1 MGGLSMIRSVGIVLV
16 CFVAAIALLV
26 LHGQL
31 VSAGAKPAPESLA
44 GRYQFFK
51 NQSIGKPNE
60 ECLLDTATGKVWKL
74 SFDDKQRGKWVLAVE
89 GPK

>member
-1 MGGLSMIRSVGIVLV
+1 MIHSYRFVAVVLV
-16 CFVAAIALLV
+16 CLAMAIALLIPDGRV
-26 LHGQL
+26 
-31 VSAGAKPAPESLA
+31 VTAGDKPALESRA

-51 NQSIGKPNE
+51 NQIIAKPNE
-60 ECLLDTATGKVWKL
+60 ECLLDTATGRVWKL